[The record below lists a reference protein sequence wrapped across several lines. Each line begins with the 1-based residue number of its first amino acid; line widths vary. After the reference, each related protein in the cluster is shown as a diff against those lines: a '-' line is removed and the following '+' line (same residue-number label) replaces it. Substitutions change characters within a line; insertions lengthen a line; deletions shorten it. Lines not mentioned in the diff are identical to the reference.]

1 MALLPLGIWAASG
14 AGGGGAG
21 TDFQLISTQVLT
33 GSAAS
38 VTFSSIPGTF
48 RHLQVRMTMKDS
60 NAGSTMDAGYF
71 TFNGDTTT
79 ANYAL
84 HYMDSNG
91 SGFNTQYANTYV
103 NSIRSVATS
112 LFTSSAHSAHI
123 MDIVDYSQTTK
134 YKTTRI
140 LGGAGPSIY
149 SAQSVSLTSGLW
161 MNTAAITSL
170 TIGAVS
176 GQNFISNCRFSLY
189 GWN

>member
-1 MALLPLGIWAASG
+1 
-14 AGGGGAG
+14 
-21 TDFQLISTQVLT
+21 
-33 GSAAS
+33 
-38 VTFSSIPGTF
+38 
-48 RHLQVRMTMKDS
+48 MTMKDS
-60 NAGSTMDAGYF
+60 NAGSTMDAAYF
-71 TFNGDTTT
+71 TFNGDTTAT
-79 ANYAL
+79 NYAL
-84 HYMDSNG
+84 HFMDSNG
-91 SGFNTQYANTYV
+91 SGFSAGYGNTYV
-103 NSIRSVATS
+103 NSIRSVATT

-123 MDIVDYSQTTK
+123 MDIADYSQTTK

-176 GQNFISNCRFSLY
+176 GQTFVSNCRFSLY

>member
-14 AGGGGAG
+14 AGGGGAS
-21 TDFQLISTQVLT
+21 DFQLISTQVV
-33 GSAAS
+33 SSPVAS
-38 VTFSSIPGTF
+38 ITFSSIPSTF

-60 NAGSTMDAGYF
+60 NAGSTMDAAYY

-84 HYMDSNG
+84 HYLDANG
-91 SGFNTQYANTYV
+91 SGVNTGYSNSYV
-103 NSIRSVATS
+103 NSIRSVATT
-112 LFTSSAHSAHI
+112 LFTASAHSAHI
-123 MDIVDYSQTTK
+123 MDVLDYSQTTK

-140 LGGAGPSIY
+140 LGGAAPSIY
-149 SAQSVSLTSGLW
+149 NAQSVSLTSGLW

-176 GQNFISNCRFSLY
+176 GQTLVSNCRFSLY